1 MDFISGLMTRSC
13 NDSTNNKIVK
23 SNDPAEGY
31 TRVEED
37 RFGRN
42 WTGTH
47 GKANSTKIM
56 LGIRYAF
63 NANPIGKN
71 TPLFA
76 KIQKA
81 RYSRKLKKQR
91 SGQDILR
98 RTEFDQK
105 ATPVDQPFQVN
116 AAARIV
122 ENITYWIGE
131 ASSTA
136 DFHKGISESNRKI
149 ESKSWD
155 EAIDQMR
162 QLYPDI
168 EGQLG
173 EVYEPIN
180 IDLYRLQEAT
190 KRALLAATQETGTE
204 AVFEDMLQR
213 QTLITDDSVDQ
224 DAPIMAEFNRS
235 SEETGLKVLE
245 APPDENI
252 VSYLPTEEAEEAEEK
267 LVDEV
272 PNTEESPSTENVP
285 PEIKLPKEETL
296 QDSELSRS
304 KVFKLL
310 DDSLEHADATNNKK
324 LDDLVTELDDDYRKN
339 RISGS
344 DVKKRLE
351 NFDRGREP
359 SEEQIREEYNRN
371 YVNLWENKA
380 KDETVPL
387 YLWKNIIDTI
397 IELGI
402 EMPPNLK
409 SAYNKMQSG
418 LSNTEIPD
426 TDTFDT
432 ETGPDEAGLKESE
445 EFLKGTDYGKSMP
458 LEPETNFIGKRQ
470 TKRRL
475 FKKRDN
481 TGKVQRAEVI
491 DTLIKV
497 ADLLD
502 IGGEYLVADKVELLL
517 YKVMNN

>member
-1 MDFISGLMTRSC
+1 
-13 NDSTNNKIVK
+13 
-23 SNDPAEGY
+23 
-31 TRVEED
+31 
-37 RFGRN
+37 
-42 WTGTH
+42 
-47 GKANSTKIM
+47 
-56 LGIRYAF
+56 
-63 NANPIGKN
+63 
-71 TPLFA
+71 
-76 KIQKA
+76 
-81 RYSRKLKKQR
+81 
-91 SGQDILR
+91 
-98 RTEFDQK
+98 
-105 ATPVDQPFQVN
+105 
-116 AAARIV
+116 
-122 ENITYWIGE
+122 
-131 ASSTA
+131 
-136 DFHKGISESNRKI
+136 
-149 ESKSWD
+149 
-155 EAIDQMR
+155 
-162 QLYPDI
+162 
-168 EGQLG
+168 
-173 EVYEPIN
+173 
-180 IDLYRLQEAT
+180 
-190 KRALLAATQETGTE
+190 
-204 AVFEDMLQR
+204 MLQR

-310 DDSLEHADATNNKK
+310 DDSLEYADTTDNKK
-324 LDDLVTELDDDYRKN
+324 LDDLVTELDEDYRKN